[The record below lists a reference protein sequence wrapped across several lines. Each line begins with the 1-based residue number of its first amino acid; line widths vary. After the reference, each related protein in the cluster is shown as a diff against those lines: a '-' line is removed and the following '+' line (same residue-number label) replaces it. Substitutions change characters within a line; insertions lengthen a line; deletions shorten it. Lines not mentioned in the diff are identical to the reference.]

1 MLQCADTYRCCAHC
15 GRGFAAVRDDKQYCG
30 SSCKQKAAR
39 KRRHNGV
46 RHSLVGGLPDPV
58 LEQLLDA
65 MVFYRLL
72 SEGETMD
79 QTRVRSRT
87 QRPRSSPTGVVVGAL
102 AHARPDGPK
111 SVKGACAPVGFQI
124 QESWT

>member
-1 MLQCADTYRCCAHC
+1 MLQCADTYRRCAHC

-79 QTRVRSRT
+79 QTRVEAALSDLARRLLVWWSGRWRT
-87 QRPRSSPTGVVVGAL
+87 LDLMGLNP
-102 AHARPDGPK
+102 
-111 SVKGACAPVGFQI
+111 
-124 QESWT
+124 

>member
-1 MLQCADTYRCCAHC
+1 MQLANFGHPFQRLSAAAEPDRAEPSW
-15 GRGFAAVRDDKQYCG
+15 RGGFHALGA
-30 SSCKQKAAR
+30 AAR

>member
-1 MLQCADTYRCCAHC
+1 MQLANFGHPFQRLSAAAEPDRAEPSW
-15 GRGFAAVRDDKQYCG
+15 RGGFHALGA
-30 SSCKQKAAR
+30 AAR

-79 QTRVRSRT
+79 QTRVEAALSDLARRLLVWWSGRWRT
-87 QRPRSSPTGVVVGAL
+87 LDLMGLNP
-102 AHARPDGPK
+102 
-111 SVKGACAPVGFQI
+111 
-124 QESWT
+124 

>member
-1 MLQCADTYRCCAHC
+1 MLQRAGTDRYCANC
-15 GRGFAAVRDDKQYCG
+15 GRGFAAVREDKQYC
-30 SSCKQKAAR
+30 SIRCKSAAAR

-79 QTRVRSRT
+79 QTRVEAALSDLARRLLVWWSGRWRT
-87 QRPRSSPTGVVVGAL
+87 LDLMGLNP
-102 AHARPDGPK
+102 
-111 SVKGACAPVGFQI
+111 
-124 QESWT
+124 

>member
-65 MVFYRLL
+65 LVYYRCLSDGETTDQARVDAALGDLARRLL
-72 SEGETMD
+72 VWWSG
-79 QTRVRSRT
+79 RWRT
-87 QRPRSSPTGVVVGAL
+87 LDLMGLNP
-102 AHARPDGPK
+102 
-111 SVKGACAPVGFQI
+111 
-124 QESWT
+124 